1 MSSSLQPYGL
11 QPAKFLCPCD
21 SPGKNT
27 AVGCHALLQG
37 VFLTQGWN
45 PGLLLGKWILYR
57 LSHQGRPREIS
68 LLTLNQF
75 RQLGLTGH
83 TQAQGRLGNNLK
95 VLKTMKLTFNKK
107 VKLGKKKKGRQ
118 YIVC

>member
-1 MSSSLQPYGL
+1 MDCSPSGSSVHGIL
-11 QPAKFLCPCD
+11 
-21 SPGKNT
+21 GKNT

-45 PGLLLGKWILYR
+45 LGLLLGKWILYR
-57 LSHQGRPREIS
+57 LSHQGHPQEIS

-83 TQAQGRLGNNLK
+83 TQAQGQLGNNLK
-95 VLKTMKLTFNKK
+95 VLKTMKLTQQKS
-107 VKLGKKKKGRQ
+107 
-118 YIVC
+118 

>member
-1 MSSSLQPYGL
+1 MLSHEQLFATIQTEACQAPLSMEFSS
-11 QPAKFLCPCD
+11 
-21 SPGKNT
+21 KNT

-45 PGLLLGKWILYR
+45 LGLLLGKWILYR
-57 LSHQGRPREIS
+57 LSHQGHPQEIS

-83 TQAQGRLGNNLK
+83 TQAQGQLGNNLK
-95 VLKTMKLTFNKK
+95 VLKTMKLTQQKS
-107 VKLGKKKKGRQ
+107 
-118 YIVC
+118 